1 MSRNINQNVVAAG
14 VYVASKEEME
24 ILVVAQQKRYAIK
37 MNNALGDNYT
47 DLTSCNSVCH
57 NNKHAKEIQELEQVV
72 LDCHNSKHTQEI
84 KELEQVASDCRRSK
98 DEQKTLNN
106 IMSRQINQNIDAD
119 GVYIA
124 SKEEMEILVVA
135 QQKRLAIQQKYSV
148 GDNDCDP
155 TSNK

>member
-135 QQKRLAIQQKYSV
+135 QQKRHAIQQKYLF